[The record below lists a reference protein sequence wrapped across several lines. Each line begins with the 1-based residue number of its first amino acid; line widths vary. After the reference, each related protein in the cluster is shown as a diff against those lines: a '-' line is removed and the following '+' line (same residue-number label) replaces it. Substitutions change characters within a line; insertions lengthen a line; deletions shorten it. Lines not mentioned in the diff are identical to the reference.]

1 MPKKF
6 IKDCIVNVL
15 ELITDF
21 FELIEDFLRLD
32 NKDFLAKWWK
42 DVDWTFIW

>member
-15 ELITDF
+15 ELIKDF
-21 FELIEDFLRLD
+21 FELIEGFLEL
-32 NKDFLAKWWK
+32 NKDFLARWWK